1 MDRPDRRPEARQ
13 RALAQSRDPSALRR
27 KPHGASDRQRVA
39 QSPGA
44 SSRDQMNRGQI
55 LYLHVCVV
63 LTALT
68 GVLFAVMKYF
78 MRPTDEFSVVNHP
91 LQPYM
96 LASHIV
102 IAPFLVFGFGWIF
115 SDHIWPKFRY
125 ERQNRASGLW
135 SMFAIVPMTLS
146 AYLLQ
151 ISTSEAGRK
160 TMAAAHWSSS
170 AL

>member
-1 MDRPDRRPEARQ
+1 
-13 RALAQSRDPSALRR
+13 
-27 KPHGASDRQRVA
+27 
-39 QSPGA
+39 
-44 SSRDQMNRGQI
+44 MNRGQI

-115 SDHIWPKFRY
+115 SNHVWPKFQY

-135 SMFAIVPMTLS
+135 SMIAIVPMTLS

-151 ISTSEAGRK
+151 ISTSDAARK
-160 TMAAAHWSSS
+160 AMTVTHWMSS
-170 AL
+170 ALFVIVYVGHLVRRPSAAAGRSAGEGDALNVPSPT

>member
-1 MDRPDRRPEARQ
+1 
-13 RALAQSRDPSALRR
+13 
-27 KPHGASDRQRVA
+27 
-39 QSPGA
+39 
-44 SSRDQMNRGQI
+44 MNRGQI

-170 AL
+170 ALFVIVYLAHLVRRPSAAAGRSAGEGDAVNVPSPT